1 VDQVLIRTVQQ
12 GRIEVD
18 CLEFAE
24 KHRASGWE
32 AAAAKPGLV
41 MPNPPGLL
49 MTVVGAVAGLIA
61 GKVGV
66 QEVAAAMVD
75 QVSNG
80 FEKEPLENVDLA
92 RIGKKAL
99 DVQQVAP

>member
-1 VDQVLIRTVQQ
+1 VHPILTEMLRQ

-24 KHRASGWE
+24 KHKASGWE
-32 AAAAKPGLV
+32 AGAAKPGLV
-41 MPNPPGLL
+41 LPSRPGLL

-61 GKVGV
+61 GKIGV
-66 QEVAAAMVD
+66 KEVAAAMVD

-80 FEKEPLENVDLA
+80 FLKEPLENADLM
-92 RIGKKAL
+92 RIGKEVL
-99 DVQQVAP
+99 DAQQE